1 MFSLCFR
8 TRKLRR
14 CLVTLHEPKIDKVR
28 EQMGNTLKH
37 IPLYLSLVKREVASK
52 YRGTALG
59 FGWSLLHPLLM
70 LAVYTFVFS
79 VVFKARWPLPEGQ
92 PQGQFAVILFTGLMV
107 HTLMA
112 ETLTNAVSS
121 ITGNANYVKK
131 IIFPLPLLPLVPLGA
146 ALFHLCFSVVILL
159 AAIFFITGALHLTLL
174 WLPVILLPFIIA
186 LIGAALFLSALGVYL
201 RDIGQVIGLI
211 MMAMLFLS
219 PIFFPPEALPES
231 YRPILSLNPLTLI
244 ITQARDVLLWG
255 KMPAFGALAI
265 YGGVS
270 ILFSLTCYAFFA
282 RVRKGFADVL

>member
-1 MFSLCFR
+1 
-8 TRKLRR
+8 
-14 CLVTLHEPKIDKVR
+14 
-28 EQMGNTLKH
+28 MGTITQH

-92 PQGQFAVILFTGLMV
+92 PQGQFAVILFTGLMI
-107 HTLMA
+107 HALMA
-112 ETLTNAVSS
+112 ETLTSAVSS
-121 ITGNANYVKK
+121 ITGQANYVKK
-131 IIFPLPLLPLVPLGA
+131 IIFPLPMLPLVPLGA
-146 ALFHLCFSVVILL
+146 ALFHLAFSTLILL
-159 AAIFFITGALHLTLL
+159 GAIYFITGTLHLTAL
-174 WLPVILLPFIIA
+174 WLPVVMLPFIIA
-186 LIGAALFLSALGVYL
+186 VMGAAWFLAALGVYL
-201 RDIGQVIGLI
+201 RDIGQIIGLV

-244 ITQARDVLLWG
+244 ITQAREVMLWG
-255 KMPAFGALAI
+255 GVPAFKSLAI

-270 ILFSLTCYAFFA
+270 LVFTGLCYAFFK

>member
-1 MFSLCFR
+1 MTGVKQNL
-8 TRKLRR
+8 L
-14 CLVTLHEPKIDKVR
+14 
-28 EQMGNTLKH
+28 
-37 IPLYLSLVKREVASK
+37 LYLQLVKREVASR
-52 YRGTALG
+52 YRGTVLG
-59 FGWSLLHPLLM
+59 FGWSLLNPLLM

-92 PQGQFAVILFTGLMV
+92 PQGQFAIILFTGLMI

-112 ETLTNAVSS
+112 ETLTNAVNS
-121 ITGNANYVKK
+121 ILTNANYVKK
-131 IIFPLPLLPLVPLGA
+131 IIFPLPMLPLVPLGA
-146 ALFHLCFSVVILL
+146 ALFHLSFSILILL
-159 AAIFFITGALHLTLL
+159 AAIFFITGTLHLTLL
-174 WLPVILLPFIIA
+174 WLPVVLLPFIIA

-255 KMPAFGALAI
+255 KMPAFGALAL
-265 YGGVS
+265 YGAIS
-270 ILFSLTCYAFFA
+270 TLFSLICYGFFK
-282 RVRKGFADVL
+282 RVRRGFADVL